1 VDEPTN
7 EWEFEVV
14 RRVRAGEDEETALAD
29 VIATFLDAGKP
40 APLVEAIRKG
50 LRLPVSIMRRIAAM
64 FEEAPTANE
73 PVQTMLRIE
82 ITRRG
87 RPIPSDRPL
96 SHAEQ
101 ELYVKPL
108 LAGQEAL
115 AEGRDPGRMFWAFLA
130 DGLQNGHPEDWHGP
144 PPYSRVRIRLQFREL
159 AHRPTD
165 PALKIN
171 RYLLREMVYRA
182 KKDGTVST
190 TEAIE
195 CVAAETGQ
203 KVRTVK
209 RAFYR
214 E

>member
-1 VDEPTN
+1 MDEPSA

-14 RRVRAGEDEETALAD
+14 RRVRAGEDEETALAE

-50 LRLPVSIMRRIAAM
+50 LRLPVSTMRRIAAM
-64 FEEAPTANE
+64 FEEAPTTNE
-73 PVQTMLRIE
+73 PVLTMLRIE
-82 ITRRG
+82 IMRRG
-87 RPIPSDRPL
+87 RPIPTDRPL
-96 SHAEQ
+96 SRAEQ

-115 AEGRDPGRMFWAFLA
+115 VEGRDPGRTFWIFLA
-130 DGLQNGHPEDWHGP
+130 DSLQNGHPEDWHDP
-144 PPYSRVRIRLQFREL
+144 PPYSRVRIRLQFRQL
-159 AHRPTD
+159 AHRPID

-171 RYLLREMVYRA
+171 RLVLREIVGRA
-182 KKDGTVST
+182 KKDGAVSA
-190 TEAIE
+190 TEAIA